1 MHPSAAIERATKGVE
16 PSDNFFSLRSRW
28 VVALVSVAV
37 RESLAFLRDIAVG
50 NLLPEI
56 NSGSNPDWSENRYCR
71 RTDLTRVP
79 LTLHVCLKFLC

>member
-16 PSDNFFSLRSRW
+16 PADNFFSLRSRW

-56 NSGSNPDWSENRYCR
+56 N
-71 RTDLTRVP
+71 
-79 LTLHVCLKFLC
+79 